1 MHENRSFDA
10 AEAAMLAEIAPMDGE
25 MMPLR
30 WCFFKYLSAD
40 LLAAGP
46 LPPFSLV
53 ILDGYAV
60 AGRDLAQANP
70 YKPVKLEVIET
81 VTSGQQQSKKLYDG
95 ACSYVESGAQVPRGA
110 DSVVDAADV
119 KRTLDSAEFTAPV
132 KPGAGVQM
140 QGSVVRQGDLVM
152 RKGDYLTPA
161 RVGILAALGHAEAAV
176 CRPPVIGIISTGNEL
191 TSFDTQ
197 KPKAWQIRDANTQ
210 MLAAKLTEMRLPNM
224 VLGVVPDSSNA
235 LVEEIMQ
242 VIHQVDGLIVTGGK
256 VKGRRQFL
264 EETVQSSGKLVV
276 SGVDMAPGGSFS
288 FGLFEGKPVF
298 ALPGSPADA
307 LLAFD
312 LLVKPAV
319 QKMTGARDYKQLPR
333 QGILSSPLEVECKCD
348 SFIWS
353 RFEMGGDSTFH
364 VTPLTGGLGATLADT
379 VRSSC
384 VIRLAPGEHKMRAG
398 DPVRFIATS
407 PDRLLTPPMYVP
419 GAAESASENA
429 SENASNH

>member
-1 MHENRSFDA
+1 MSLNHSFDA
-10 AEAAMLAEIAPMDGE
+10 AEAAVLAKISALGGE

-40 LLAAGP
+40 LYATGP

-53 ILDGYAV
+53 TVDGFAV
-60 AGRDLAQANP
+60 SSRELAQANP
-70 YKPVKLEVIET
+70 YKPVKLEIIET
-81 VTSGQQQSKKLYDG
+81 VTSGQQQSKKLLEG
-95 ACSYVESGAQVPRGA
+95 TCCYVESGAQTPRGA
-110 DSVVDAADV
+110 DSVVEAGLV
-119 KRTLDSAEFTAPV
+119 KRTLEFAEFTDSV
-132 KPGAGVQM
+132 KPGEGVQIE
-140 QGSVVRQGDLVM
+140 GSVVKQGDLVM

-161 RVGILAALGHAEAAV
+161 RVGILAALGNSEAAV

-191 TSFDTQ
+191 VEYDNQ
-197 KPKAWQIRDANTQ
+197 KPKPGQLRDCNTQ

-224 VLGVVPDSSNA
+224 VLGVVPDSRNA

-264 EETVQSSGKLVV
+264 EETVQTSGEFIV
-276 SGVDMAPGGSFS
+276 SGVDMTPGGSFS

-307 LLAFD
+307 LLTFD
-312 LLVKPAV
+312 LLVKPAI
-319 QKMTGARDYKQLPR
+319 QKMMGARDFKQLPR
-333 QGILSSPLEVECKCD
+333 QGILSAPLEMECSCD
-348 SFIWS
+348 SFIWA

-364 VTPLTGGLGATLADT
+364 VTPLTGGVKSTIADT
-379 VRSSC
+379 IRASC
-384 VIRLAPGEHKMRAG
+384 AIRLTAGVHKMSPG
-398 DPVRFIATS
+398 DPVSFIATS

-419 GAAESASENA
+419 GAENSGA
-429 SENASNH
+429 NGQGNSR